1 MLHRKMLSSWID
13 NFVVYYDNLSMY
25 YVVSVVMSFVA
36 LYLAWW
42 YSSYTQGTDV
52 TSEHALSSENN
63 PYDDGVSKSG
73 LLKKIKLAR
82 QEAIEQELA
91 AGLTDQQLQQER
103 ETEQAQLA
111 AIFKL
116 LQQQEEKFQVSS
128 MEELQEQLKLY
139 RR

>member
-1 MLHRKMLSSWID
+1 MLSLWFD

-25 YVVSVVMSFVA
+25 YVVSVIMSFMA
-36 LYLAWW
+36 LFLAWW
-42 YSSYTQGTDV
+42 YSYYSNGTEL
-52 TSEHALSSENN
+52 TSDQALMSENIQCE
-63 PYDDGVSKSG
+63 GAVSKSG

-91 AGLTDQQLQQER
+91 AGLTDQQLQQEK

-116 LQQQEEKFQVSS
+116 LQEQEEKFQVSS